1 MKVQASYHG
10 KPLVIVADDNPV
22 VRSSLRRAMEQDGYE
37 VLEAADGEKCLQI
50 CQVRSPDII
59 LLDALMPLMD
69 GFTCC
74 ESLQTVMRG
83 IHYPPILMITSLE
96 DVASVDL
103 AFEVGATDYIIKP
116 IPLAILRHRVRRLLQ
131 SNWVMQELL
140 QQVVAERQLKE
151 QLEQANEQLKRLVN
165 IDGLTQVTNRR
176 YFDEVFQREW
186 RRSAREK
193 IPLSLILI
201 DVDFFKQYNDTYGHL
216 AGDECLKTVV
226 KVMASALKRP
236 ADLIARYGGE
246 EFVALLPK
254 TELSG
259 AIQLGET
266 MQKKLASQAIP
277 HIKSPINQRVTL
289 SMGVVSTLP
298 TATGDPNSLLAAADK
313 LLYRAKTEGKNRVI
327 GMEPV

>member
-1 MKVQASYHG
+1 
-10 KPLVIVADDNPV
+10 
-22 VRSSLRRAMEQDGYE
+22 
-37 VLEAADGEKCLQI
+37 
-50 CQVRSPDII
+50 
-59 LLDALMPLMD
+59 
-69 GFTCC
+69 
-74 ESLQTVMRG
+74 
-83 IHYPPILMITSLE
+83 MITSLE
-96 DVASVDL
+96 DIKSVDL
-103 AFEVGATDYIIKP
+103 AFQVGATDYIIKP

-140 QQVVAERQLKE
+140 QQVVLERQLKE
-151 QLEQANEQLKRLVN
+151 QLAQANEQLQRLVN

-186 RRSAREK
+186 RRAAREGTL
-193 IPLSLILI
+193 LSLILI

-216 AGDECLKTVV
+216 AGDECLKAVV
-226 KVMASALKRP
+226 KVMKAALKRP

-266 MQKKLASQAIP
+266 IQANLAAEAIP
-277 HIKSPINQRVTL
+277 HIKSPINQKVTL
-289 SMGVVSTLP
+289 SMGAVSTLP
-298 TATGDPNSLLAAADK
+298 NPDRDPNSLLETADK

-327 GMEPV
+327 GMRMQ